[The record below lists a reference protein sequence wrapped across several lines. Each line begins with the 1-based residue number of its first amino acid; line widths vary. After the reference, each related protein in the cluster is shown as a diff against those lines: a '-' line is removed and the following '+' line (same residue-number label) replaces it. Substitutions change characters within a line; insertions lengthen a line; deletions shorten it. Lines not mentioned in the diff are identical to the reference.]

1 MLLVIES
8 KIPVEDDAIAPKP
21 RKMAPFN
28 PDELALIFSLIIKI
42 LDVVIGQI
50 IPVDNPDKK
59 NGINIITILF
69 TLIYNRN
76 DNITPIM
83 PISKL

>member
-1 MLLVIES
+1 MLVIES

-21 RKMAPFN
+21 RKIAPFN

-50 IPVDNPDKK
+50 IPVENPDKK
-59 NGINIITILF
+59 NGINIITILSK
-69 TLIYNRN
+69 LIYSENEK
-76 DNITPIM
+76 ITAII